1 MRCYVGVFVVFLHEG
16 TPKYSKVKVL
26 YSKEVT
32 NIFHNN
38 SCSPHLNKII
48 HSTMTSV
55 TVGQLATTVDLVNA
69 LDAWGTNHQKIL
81 TEKGGVQ
88 HASSSSGRIDFVLH
102 STRGHD
108 CAELFHMLMQDFDTS
123 SHFTDQCV
131 VVQDIFTLVFHLR
144 ATRDGKGEKALFH
157 KLFVLLHESLEKNV
171 FFSRFSLTN
180 QLTLDLVKYIPAYGC
195 YKDLKVIIDSIC
207 PAKHKSAKTFHSF
220 ANANLLV
227 QECVRQLVEGFRAEN
242 QLAFKWAPKQRQKQ
256 YKYMVDYVAETFF
269 GEPHRE
275 DVVVELTSEDVP
287 SGATIIRLRNLEGL
301 VNGMFVQNVGIDSD
315 TTIANILEKESAI
328 VLSKPVSGFI
338 GKWESTVRFVPKER
352 YGIRS
357 RYRQAR
363 QKAMG
368 SVVEVLASDDKWHAI
383 SPGKV
388 PSKCMNKWYAAA
400 LFNANQTKNKQQA
413 KELLLQHIRDGAKL
427 NAGAVDPHEIL
438 KGKIPVVNEA
448 QWEPLVE
455 KYVELARSSETFRP
469 FVPCLDVSG
478 SMEWDGGLPLE
489 VCIAFGI
496 LLSEVNEKLGFALG
510 GRAITFSDKPQWF
523 TLKGTLSQR
532 IDQIR
537 NSDGIGTS
545 TQFHLAWER
554 ILDAVRELSERGVN
568 LDAYELPG
576 LFVISDM
583 QFDEADSGYFNDEN
597 GTTGYSKMQQ
607 RFAEVGIELRGKPFD
622 APPLVFWNVRGT
634 TGAPVLLDTANVQ
647 LMSGYSFSLFERV
660 VFGVDEAKKYDKEKP
675 TPFTTMRA
683 TCDHPVF
690 VPVRDIVNKHL
701 YQHSEEASTKAS
713 IVKIVED
720 LVEKVTI

>member
-1 MRCYVGVFVVFLHEG
+1 
-16 TPKYSKVKVL
+16 
-26 YSKEVT
+26 
-32 NIFHNN
+32 
-38 SCSPHLNKII
+38 
-48 HSTMTSV
+48 MTSV
-55 TVGQLATTVDLVNA
+55 AVGPLATTVDLVNA
-69 LDAWGTNHQKIL
+69 LDAWGTDKKIL

-88 HASSSSGRIDFVLH
+88 HASSSSGRVDFVFH

-108 CAELFHMLMQDFDTS
+108 CAELFHMLVQDLGATS
-123 SHFTDQCV
+123 HQSI

-171 FFSRFSLTN
+171 FFSRFSLTSR
-180 QLTLDLVKYIPAYGC
+180 LTLDLVKYIPAYGC

-207 PAKHKSAKTFHSF
+207 PTKYKSDKTFYQF

-242 QLAFKWAPKQRQKQ
+242 QLAFKWAPKQQQKP

-275 DVVVELTSEDVP
+275 DVVVEIMGEDVTA
-287 SGATIIRLRNLEGL
+287 GATIIRLRNLNGV
-301 VNGMFVQNVGIDSD
+301 VNGMFVQNAAIDPD

-328 VLSKPVSGFI
+328 VLSKPVNGFI
-338 GKWESTVRFVPKER
+338 GKWESTVCLVPKER
-352 YGIRS
+352 YGIRK

-368 SVVEVLASDDKWHAI
+368 SVVEVLASKNNWHAI

-400 LFNANQTKNKQQA
+400 LFNANQTNNKQKA
-413 KELLLQHIRDGAKL
+413 KELLLQHIRGGGKL
-427 NAGAVDPHEIL
+427 NTGAVDPHEIL

-448 QWEPLVE
+448 QWDPLVE
-455 KYVELARSSETFRP
+455 KYVNLARSSKTFRP

-496 LLSEVNEKLGFALG
+496 LLSEVNEKMGFAIG
-510 GRAITFSDKPQWF
+510 GRAITFSEKPQWF
-523 TLKGTLSQR
+523 ELKGTLSRR
-532 IDQIR
+532 IEQIR
-537 NSDGIGTS
+537 NSDGVGTS

-554 ILDAVRELSERGVN
+554 ILDAVRTLSEQGVN

-583 QFDEADSGYFNDEN
+583 QFDQADSGYFNHEN
-597 GTTGYSKMQQ
+597 GTTGYEKMQQ
-607 RFAEVGIELRGKPFD
+607 RFAEVGTELRGKPFD

-634 TGAPVLLDTANVQ
+634 RGVPVLVDTANVQ

-660 VFGVDEAKKYDKEKP
+660 VFGMDEAKKYDKEKP

-683 TCDHPVF
+683 TCDHAVF

-701 YQHSEEASTKAS
+701 YQHSEEASTKAG
-713 IVKIVED
+713 ICEVVEGIVEA
-720 LVEKVTI
+720 VTNKNNTQRVK